1 MFYIYTISF
10 FGHREIDYFF
20 RYESKVEEIIYKAV
34 KDNPYVDISVGRD
47 GDFDTL
53 VSSVTQRIRRDIG
66 KARIGL
72 TWVMPYEK
80 AEYTKNAKEFDKY
93 YDNIEVC
100 PDSVKVHPKSAI
112 QVRNRYMVGRSDL
125 VVFFVERNSGGA
137 YQTMKYAEKQGKEI
151 INLAEGAEDDR

>member
-20 RYESKVEEIIYKAV
+20 HYESKVEEIIYKAV
-34 KDNPYVDISVGRD
+34 KDNPYVDILVGRD

-80 AEYTKNAKEFDKY
+80 AEYNQ
-93 YDNIEVC
+93 
-100 PDSVKVHPKSAI
+100 P
-112 QVRNRYMVGRSDL
+112 QR
-125 VVFFVERNSGGA
+125 
-137 YQTMKYAEKQGKEI
+137 
-151 INLAEGAEDDR
+151 

>member
-1 MFYIYTISF
+1 MYTISF
-10 FGHREIDYFF
+10 FGHREIDCFF
-20 RYESKVEEIIYKAV
+20 RYESKIEEIIYKAA
-34 KDNPYVDISVGRD
+34 KDNPYVDILVGRD

-80 AEYTKNAKEFDKY
+80 AEYTKNAEEFDKY

-100 PDSVKVHPKSAI
+100 PDSLKVHPKSAI
-112 QVRNRYMVGRSDL
+112 QVRNRYMVDRSDL
-125 VVFFVERNSGGA
+125 VVFFVERDKGGA
-137 YQTMKYAEKQGKEI
+137 YQTMKYAIKQGKKI
-151 INLAEGAEDDR
+151 LNIVDNL

>member
-20 RYESKVEEIIYKAV
+20 RYESKIEEIVYKAV
-34 KDNPYVDISVGRD
+34 KDNPYVEILVGRD

-80 AEYTKNAKEFDKY
+80 AEYTKNAEEFDKY
-93 YDNIEVC
+93 YDNIEIC
-100 PDSVKVHPKSAI
+100 LDSVKVHPKSAI
-112 QVRNRYMVGRSDL
+112 QVRNRYMVDRADL
-125 VVFFVERNSGGA
+125 VVFFVERNGDGA
-137 YQTMKYAEKQGKEI
+137 YQAMKYAIKQGKKI
-151 INLAEGAEDDR
+151 INLSDI